1 VGKNTKGMMLNF
13 IKRVFYLLAGCR
25 MLVKLGHYLNHF
37 TEKKPVNT
45 L

>member
-1 VGKNTKGMMLNF
+1 MMLNF

-25 MLVKLGHYLNHF
+25 MLVKLDHCLNYF
-37 TEKKPVNT
+37 ADKKLVNT